1 MIETIIIGL
10 LFVGAL
16 LFLVRKIYLSL
27 KVDKGCAK
35 GCGCSEADIQK
46 VLKETTQK

>member
-10 LFVGAL
+10 LFVGAVV
-16 LFLVRKIYLSL
+16 FLGRKVYLSL

-46 VLKETTQK
+46 ALKETAQK